1 MPRIRKDQTSSC
13 PDGWSKAGIKVP
25 VNLTV
30 RQEKYAARCTGIA
43 RSVFNLMVATQEN
56 CATQSGSALWGFHT

>member
-1 MPRIRKDQTSSC
+1 MDR
-13 PDGWSKAGIKVP
+13 DGWIKAGIKVP

-30 RQEKYAARCTGIA
+30 RQVKYATRCTGIA
-43 RSVFNLMVATQEN
+43 LSVFNLMVGTQEN